1 MKAAVQHIYGPP
13 SVLQVKEVP
22 QPGIR
27 EHELLVRVYATTVN
41 RTDCAMV
48 QAKPFIMRFFT
59 GLVRPSRPTPG
70 TDFAGQVVAVGSQVS
85 HFKVGDQVFGFNDQ
99 GLCSQAQYLRI
110 SQDGPLALMPTH
122 ATYQQAAAT
131 LEGAHYAY
139 NFLNK
144 VPLSSGMRVLVNG
157 ASGAIGSAMVQ
168 LLKYHGIQVT
178 AVCGTPNLAL
188 IQSIGADEVIDYL
201 KEDFTQQQ
209 QRYHYVF
216 DAVGKSSFWRCRR
229 LLEPRGIYISSEL
242 GWMAQNPILTLISP
256 LFGGKKVKFP
266 LPLDCKRTVL
276 FIQKLM
282 EAGQF
287 KAVIDREYPLEDVV
301 EAYTY
306 VETGQKTGNVVLV
319 MN

>member
-27 EHELLVRVYATTVN
+27 EDELLVRVYATTVN
-41 RTDCAMV
+41 RTDCAVV
-48 QAKPFIMRFFT
+48 QAK
-59 GLVRPSRPTPG
+59 
-70 TDFAGQVVAVGSQVS
+70 
-85 HFKVGDQVFGFNDQ
+85 
-99 GLCSQAQYLRI
+99 
-110 SQDGPLALMPTH
+110 
-122 ATYQQAAAT
+122 
-131 LEGAHYAY
+131 
-139 NFLNK
+139 
-144 VPLSSGMRVLVNG
+144 
-157 ASGAIGSAMVQ
+157 
-168 LLKYHGIQVT
+168 
-178 AVCGTPNLAL
+178 
-188 IQSIGADEVIDYL
+188 
-201 KEDFTQQQ
+201 
-209 QRYHYVF
+209 
-216 DAVGKSSFWRCRR
+216 
-229 LLEPRGIYISSEL
+229 
-242 GWMAQNPILTLISP
+242 
-256 LFGGKKVKFP
+256 P